1 MKRIIQTAGRDQ
13 LGDFAPKFAHFN
25 DDILFGEQWND
36 ESMSIKTKCI
46 VTVTSLIASGMVDSS
61 LNFHLINAKNNG
73 VSKNEIA
80 AIISQIGFYAGW
92 PKAWAAFNLAKKI
105 WIDTCEKEDYSSSI
119 MLPIGEPNTMFAK
132 YFKGQSYLYP
142 VSSKLGLYNVTFEP
156 KCRNNWHIHK
166 ATSGGGQL
174 LICIGGNGYYQEE
187 GKNVI
192 KMQPGTIVEIPAN
205 VKHWHGAT
213 KDSWFSHL
221 ALEIQ
226 GENTSTEWLEEVI
239 DESYE
244 ELD

>member
-92 PKAWAAFNLAKKI
+92 PKAWAAFNLAKKFGLI
-105 WIDTCEKEDYSSSI
+105 LVKKKIIQAVLCYLSVNQTLCLQSI
-119 MLPIGEPNTMFAK
+119 LRDN
-132 YFKGQSYLYP
+132 
-142 VSSKLGLYNVTFEP
+142 
-156 KCRNNWHIHK
+156 
-166 ATSGGGQL
+166 
-174 LICIGGNGYYQEE
+174 LICIPYLLN
-187 GKNVI
+187 
-192 KMQPGTIVEIPAN
+192 
-205 VKHWHGAT
+205 
-213 KDSWFSHL
+213 
-221 ALEIQ
+221 
-226 GENTSTEWLEEVI
+226 
-239 DESYE
+239 
-244 ELD
+244 